1 MEIIMELDGT
11 LSKEKQELIKTI
23 LQEAAGK
30 NQKEIIPFLL
40 AASMQASKKGIIF
53 TDEETQTIFSAL
65 KEGKTPEEQKR
76 LDMVMKMA
84 GTLAKKQFNR

>member
-1 MEIIMELDGT
+1 MELDGT
-11 LSKEKQELIKTI
+11 LSKEKQELIEKI
-23 LQEAAGK
+23 LKEASDK

-40 AASMQASKKGIIF
+40 AASMQASRKGIVF
-53 TDEETQTIFSAL
+53 TDEETQTIFAAL
-65 KEGKTPEEQKR
+65 KEGKTPEEQNK